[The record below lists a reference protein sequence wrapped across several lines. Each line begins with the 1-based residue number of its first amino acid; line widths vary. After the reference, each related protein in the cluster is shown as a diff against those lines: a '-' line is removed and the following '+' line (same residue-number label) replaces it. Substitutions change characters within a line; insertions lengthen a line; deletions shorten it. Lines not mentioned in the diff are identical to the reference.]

1 MLHFSISA
9 KKDLHHTGDDM
20 VDVVESC
27 KLDIFLFQVM
37 AALEADREAMEK
49 QFTIVQVG
57 PNSNNLIFQ
66 EKEATLSNLF
76 LQGDVEKLKAAEVL
90 RAMQVH
96 LS

>member
-1 MLHFSISA
+1 MS
-9 KKDLHHTGDDM
+9 GV
-20 VDVVESC
+20 VDVVKSC
-27 KLDIFLFQVM
+27 KLHILLFQVM

-57 PNSNNLIFQ
+57 PNSNNQIFQ
-66 EKEATLSNLF
+66 EKEATLSTNLF